1 MPAALTAIR
10 TSPAPTD
17 GSGRSCTCS
26 TSGPPFPVCTSAFT
40 GSAYLTG
47 RGLQIDRATDRK
59 AIQLEDLGDRR
70 LVHRRVSRQSH
81 HRTFA
86 ILLGANRG
94 GDDVDALL
102 SEHRADPADH
112 AGTIG
117 VAEDRDVLGEGQ
129 VEALAP
135 D

>member
-10 TSPAPTD
+10 TSPAPTG

-47 RGLQIDRATDRK
+47 RGLQIDRAADREPV
-59 AIQLEDLGDRR
+59 ALENLGNRR
-70 LVHRRVSRQSH
+70 FVRRGIGGQRH
-81 HRTFA
+81 HRA
-86 ILLGANRG
+86 LAVLLGTDGG

-102 SEHRADPADH
+102 
-112 AGTIG
+112 
-117 VAEDRDVLGEGQ
+117 AE
-129 VEALAP
+129 
-135 D
+135 